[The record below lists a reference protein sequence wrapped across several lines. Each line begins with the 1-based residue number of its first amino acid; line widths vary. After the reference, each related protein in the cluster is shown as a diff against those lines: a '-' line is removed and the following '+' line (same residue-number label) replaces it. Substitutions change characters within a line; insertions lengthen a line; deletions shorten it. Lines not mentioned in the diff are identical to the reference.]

1 MSEFSLC
8 SLWWKCVWTYEWAT
22 ILHIL
27 YTVYLLLVL
36 LWLVLTCLCIAAM
49 HMIEIYISLLS
60 LLWTLPASIHEIKNV
75 HFLSRYRAKP
85 INTIDSTSCYG
96 FPLRVCFGHLITNIR
111 LCGRCIVTPF
121 VGGTGFSDKFPTM
134 YDIWCTYVD
143 GKLWR
148 GFVLILPHCSVLITV
163 T

>member
-8 SLWWKCVWTYEWAT
+8 SLWWKCVWTYEWAIT
-22 ILHIL
+22 LHTL
-27 YTVYLLLVL
+27 YIVYLLLML

-49 HMIEIYISLLS
+49 HMIEIYISLFI

-75 HFLSRYRAKP
+75 HFLSRYRAKS

-96 FPLRVCFGHLITNIR
+96 VPLRVCFGHLITNIR
-111 LCGRCIVTPF
+111 LCGRCIATPF
-121 VGGTGFSDKFPTM
+121 VGGTGFSDKFPSM
-134 YDIWCTYVD
+134 CDIWCTHVD
-143 GKLWR
+143 GKLWG